1 MRDLGQSK
9 DSTIDVIVTD
19 NYDTDDDD
27 AVVAAAAN
35 EPPLKQM
42 QRTSSRFFENKNTKQ
57 LRKLERKTLNTRA
70 QIAQMVL
77 SPGKRLTSQTQPPV
91 SASYN
96 TVMAELAQKKRPS
109 SQAKTYES
117 DSSSANSI
125 GSVGPGPGPSP
136 SPLPN
141 RNIDEDAM

>member
-1 MRDLGQSK
+1 
-9 DSTIDVIVTD
+9 VIVTD

-27 AVVAAAAN
+27 AVVAASAN

-91 SASYN
+91 
-96 TVMAELAQKKRPS
+96 TELAQKKRPS

-125 GSVGPGPGPSP
+125 GSVGPGPSSSP
-136 SPLPN
+136 GSSPLPN